1 MAYSKAKL
9 KSSGDKA
16 SPCFRPFSMPNL
28 YQHKMTQIYISKPW
42 VGFELN
48 DPSVQSAKSQVL
60 DRAAI
65 VTGLII

>member
-16 SPCFRPFSMPNL
+16 FPCFRPFSMLNL
-28 YQHKMTQIYISKPW
+28 YQLKNTQIYISKPW

-48 DPSVQSAKSQVL
+48 DPIVQSAKSQVL